1 MKKKILSLALVLAM
15 ALTLM
20 PTMAFAASHDA
31 SGACSGATYTAT
43 EAKDAT
49 CTEAGYA
56 AYCVCSVCSNYF
68 AGTDGSGTEIG
79 DATDLATWK
88 AEGGD
93 GYVPPNGHTAVHH
106 VATDSSCTSQG
117 VNEHWTCS
125 VCNKFFSDA
134 ACETETTESAVKKP
148 LAAHTLGD
156 LVEEVPATCSKA
168 GTKAHYTCSVC
179 EKNFSDAQGKTELSD
194 LVIAKLAHTDTTPQD
209 GVCDVC
215 GKNTSC
221 TGKAD
226 CTADTHTA
234 NKCISQCTGAASCPN
249 NEGFHKA
256 NCVSLCT
263 GGDDCPNTAGNAA
276 YHKDGCPKKDAPAST
291 VAISSASSDGR
302 QMTVNVSI
310 TPAPQADVDFTVSID
325 TDVASVTQD
334 QKAELNPVVSC
345 TTGTPEG
352 SEVQASGSG
361 TAYSVTFGLP
371 FTLPDGDYKVWVND
385 DSVHA
390 FTCTVSTAAKPSVPG
405 TSAGQLPS
413 AGSVTDASSAET
425 AIKNVQAMDAKELQK
440 DLEKGGSVAEDFA
453 KLDAAVQTSGGIDVE
468 VRSDSEAPSFLRG
481 SSVSIVGAAL
491 NASATNS
498 TVRLSISSPARQ
510 RTFSSKYSN
519 SVASQ
524 FSMTLSGVKDAS
536 SLAVPV
542 LITLPLP
549 SSVSARRVVVLH
561 YHSGSS
567 TPTVIT
573 PKVADGYISFTL
585 TGFSDFVVTETV
597 STSSGGSSGGGG
609 RPSSGG
615 GTVIVTPPGTTTTTP
630 DGVFT
635 DVPASHWAAAQIT
648 WARDNGVMNGT
659 GNGAFSPDRQ
669 VNRQQLWMVL
679 ARLANAAPANMAAA
693 REWAINTGVSDGA
706 NGEGTMSRQQLVT
719 MLYRYAQSQE
729 MTLEGAADLG
739 TYPDSAAVASYAQE
753 ALAWAVG
760 NGIVTGTSDGRLN
773 PEGTA
778 TRAQFAV
785 ILYRFSHQG

>member
-1 MKKKILSLALVLAM
+1 MKKKLLSLALVLAM

-20 PTMAFAASHDA
+20 PTMAFAADHDA
-31 SGACSGATYTAT
+31 SGTCASATYAETA
-43 EAKDAT
+43 AKPAT

-56 AYCVCSVCSNYF
+56 AYYTCSVCSAAF
-68 AGTDGSGTEIG
+68 EDAAG
-79 DATDLATWK
+79 ATAIADLAAWK
-88 AEGGD
+88 AENGG
-93 GYVPPNGHTAVHH
+93 GYEAPKGHTLTHH
-106 VATDSSCTSQG
+106 DAADSTCKDKGNIEYWS
-117 VNEHWTCS
+117 CS
-125 VCNKFFSDA
+125 VCSKNFSDSA
-134 ACETETTESAVKKP
+134 GTTEAADVTKP
-148 LAAHTLGD
+148 LAAHTLGSE
-156 LVEEVPATCSKA
+156 VAEVPATCSA
-168 GTKAHYTCSVC
+168 PGTKAHYTCSVC
-179 EKNFSDAQGKTELSD
+179 SKNFSDAAGNTELSD
-194 LVIAKLAHTDTTPQD
+194 LTIAKLAHTDTNPQD
-209 GVCDVC
+209 NICDVC
-215 GKNTSC
+215 GKSMAC

-226 CTADTHTA
+226 CTADSHTA
-234 NKCISQCTGAASCPN
+234 NKCISQCTGAASCTN
-249 NEGFHKA
+249 DEGFHKA
-256 NCVSLCT
+256 NCASLCT
-263 GGDDCPNTAGNAA
+263 EDENCPNTAGTAS
-276 YHKDGCPKKDAPAST
+276 YHKDGCPKKTAPAST

-302 QMTVNVSI
+302 QMTVNVTI

-325 TDVASVTQD
+325 TDVASVTPE
-334 QKAELNPVVSC
+334 QKAQLNPAVTC

-352 SEVQASGSG
+352 TEVQATGSG
-361 TAYSVTFGLP
+361 TAYKATFGLP
-371 FTLPDGDYKVWVND
+371 FTLPDGDYKVWVNS
-385 DSVHA
+385 DSAHA
-390 FTCTVSTAAKPSVPG
+390 FTCTVSTAAKPSTPS
-405 TSAGQLPS
+405 TPSGQVPS

-425 AIKNVQAMDAKELQK
+425 AIKNVQAMDTKELQK

-453 KLDAAVQTSGGIDVE
+453 KLDAAVQENGGIEVE

-491 NASATNS
+491 NATKANS
-498 TVRLSISSPARQ
+498 TIRLSISSPVKQ

-536 SLAVPV
+536 DLAVPV

-561 YHSGSS
+561 YHNGSS

-573 PKVADGYISFTL
+573 PKVANGYLSFTL
-585 TGFSDFVVTETV
+585 TGFSDFVITETV
-597 STSSGGSSGGGG
+597 STSGGSGGGSRPSGGGG
-609 RPSSGG
+609 GG
-615 GTVIVTPPGTTTTTP
+615 GSVVVTPPGTTTTTP
-630 DGVFT
+630 SGVFT

-693 REWAINTGVSDGA
+693 REWAVNTGVSDGA

-729 MTLEGAADLG
+729 MTLEGAADLS